1 MRQDSTFSAV
11 LERYL
16 NNNKIRAEVI
26 NAGVSR
32 FGTAEELVFLEEEG
46 FKYHPDVV
54 VLGFFANDFED
65 NLKAGLFELDG
76 QGCLVK
82 LKHQHIPGVRIQK
95 LHLRDSVGKVVE
107 RELVRLLAAVQRHVE
122 LL

>member
-1 MRQDSTFSAV
+1 M
-11 LERYL
+11 
-16 NNNKIRAEVI
+16 
-26 NAGVSR
+26 
-32 FGTAEELVFLEEEG
+32 FLEEEG

-76 QGCLVK
+76 QGRLVK
-82 LKHQHIPGVRIQK
+82 LKHQHIPGVRIQNFIYEIP
-95 LHLRDSVGKVVE
+95 SGKVVE
-107 RELVRLLAAVQRHVE
+107 RELVLLLAAVQRYVE